1 MDFSK
6 CIYGDTGMGILLFAS
21 PHPRMQGLT
30 TSSQLEHKLYFISQ
44 SSSRKRREREKKKIS
59 LLNVVLGTEHFLH
72 VYMEAILLYG
82 SLAETLKHECS
93 EGENI
98 NWSAVMK
105 FP

>member
-1 MDFSK
+1 ME
-6 CIYGDTGMGILLFAS
+6 ILLFAS

-30 TSSQLEHKLYFISQ
+30 TSSVGTQTVFYFSIIKQ
-44 SSSRKRREREKKKIS
+44 KEEREREKKIS

-72 VYMEAILLYG
+72 VYMQAILLYG

-98 NWSAVMK
+98 NWSVVMK

>member
-1 MDFSK
+1 ME
-6 CIYGDTGMGILLFAS
+6 ILLFAS

-44 SSSRKRREREKKKIS
+44 SSSRKRREREKKKKIS

-98 NWSAVMK
+98 NWSAVIK